1 MLAAVWQFRHFIV
14 SSIWNEFRLRFIR
27 SRMGGLWGIINPL
40 MQVAIFAFILSHLMA
55 SKLPGINNPYAYA
68 IYLMSGT
75 LAWNLFAESIQRSL
89 NLFIDNGNLL
99 KKIAFPRIS
108 LPLIVGGGVLLNN
121 MLLLIATVTIFLL
134 LGHVPGVQILWLPVL
149 TLLALALGMGTGL
162 VLGILNVFLRDVGQ
176 IVPIAL
182 QFLYWFTPVVYMAH
196 IIPEHYRQ
204 WLVFNP
210 MYAIVEAYHN
220 ILVFKQPPAL
230 LGLVLVS
237 LITVL
242 LLALAFKLFRKASPE
257 MVDML

>member
-1 MLAAVWQFRHFIV
+1 
-14 SSIWNEFRLRFIR
+14 
-27 SRMGGLWGIINPL
+27 
-40 MQVAIFAFILSHLMA
+40 
-55 SKLPGINNPYAYA
+55 
-68 IYLMSGT
+68 
-75 LAWNLFAESIQRSL
+75 
-89 NLFIDNGNLL
+89 
-99 KKIAFPRIS
+99 
-108 LPLIVGGGVLLNN
+108 

-134 LGHVPGVQILWLPVL
+134 LGHVPGVKILWLPVL

-220 ILVFKQPPAL
+220 ILVFNQPPAL

-237 LITVL
+237 LLTVL